1 MYVRRCGIPWNTTV
15 LYFSFLLWKN
25 LKCIHMVKLKIMQNK
40 CIFLK
45 DPFQSTAYRCTEV
58 RLCILN
64 LHGLK
69 KKKKITEKNI
79 AMPAL
84 SAVSTSKWMCRCTGY
99 FSRSRRMFALFL
111 FLPASSQSSQHT
123 GLILYLRKREKKEL
137 YKLCQIT
144 LIHWKGHKLILS
156 FWRLRAR
163 YLWASILGA
172 LISFLNWETFI
183 NLGH

>member
-1 MYVRRCGIPWNTTV
+1 MHSYGKAYSGI
-15 LYFSFLLWKN
+15 
-25 LKCIHMVKLKIMQNK
+25 IQNK

-45 DPFQSTAYRCTEV
+45 DPFQSDAYRCTEV

-64 LHGLK
+64 LHVK
-69 KKKKITEKNI
+69 KHQRKNI
-79 AMPAL
+79 ALPAL
-84 SAVSTSKWMCRCTGY
+84 CAVSRSNWLCRCTGH
-99 FSRSRRMFALFL
+99 FSRSRRRFALFL
-111 FLPASSQSSQHT
+111 FCIIPVLHYSFSSLLPLLA
-123 GLILYLRKREKKEL
+123 LILHLRTREKKEL

-156 FWRLRAR
+156 FWGLKAW